1 MKASNMTTAP
11 PDSLDSLVSFFENI
25 RPESIAEFPRH
36 YAEDAYFKDPFNEVH
51 GVAAIQN
58 IFAHMFKQVDAPRF
72 DVTERVADANSAML
86 VWDFFYCL
94 RHKKQGKTQHI
105 RGVSHLKFDIDG
117 KINYHRDYWDAAE
130 ELYMKQ
136 PVIGPLMRFLQR
148 MASASG

>member
-1 MKASNMTTAP
+1 M
-11 PDSLDSLVSFFENI
+11 DLDRLITFYHTLTPKNVEGMS
-25 RPESIAEFPRH
+25 EF
-36 YAEDAYFKDPFNEVH
+36 YSADAYFKDPFNEVH

-136 PVIGPLMRFLQR
+136 PVIGPLLRFLQR